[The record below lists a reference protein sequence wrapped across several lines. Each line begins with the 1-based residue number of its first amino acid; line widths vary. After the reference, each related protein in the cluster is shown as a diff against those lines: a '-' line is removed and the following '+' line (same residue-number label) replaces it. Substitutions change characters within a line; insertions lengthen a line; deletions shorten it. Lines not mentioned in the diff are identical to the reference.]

1 MMLTRFIKNQL
12 IIFLV
17 LTVLALLGLGL
28 YYLRLPSV
36 AGVGQ
41 YQLKVDL
48 PAAGGL
54 YRTANVTYRGA
65 TIGKVTAMEP
75 TESGARATLSIADK
89 FKIPV
94 DATANVHSVTAV
106 GEQYVDLVSEGNQ
119 N

>member
-54 YRTANVTYRGA
+54 YRTANVTYRGV
-65 TIGKVTAMEP
+65 TIGKVTGIEP
-75 TESGARATLSIADK
+75 TEKGAVATLRQQVQDSGRLQRQRALGDR
-89 FKIPV
+89 
-94 DATANVHSVTAV
+94 
-106 GEQYVDLVSEGNQ
+106 GR
-119 N
+119 